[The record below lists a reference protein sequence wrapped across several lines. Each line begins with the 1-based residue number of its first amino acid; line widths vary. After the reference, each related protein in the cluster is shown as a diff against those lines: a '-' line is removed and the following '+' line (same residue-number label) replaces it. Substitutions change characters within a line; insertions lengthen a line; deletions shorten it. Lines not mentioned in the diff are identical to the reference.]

1 MGASADDRW
10 SLTLFVSGAAPRSS
24 RAIATVREVCDELPE
39 GSAELTVVDA
49 ADQPGLAGAHDV
61 VALPTLVRV
70 SPAPARH
77 LVDGLTDADRV
88 RAWLRETR

>member
-24 RAIATVREVCDELPE
+24 QAITTVRQVCDQMPE
-39 GSAELTVVDA
+39 GSVELTVVDA

-61 VALPTLVRV
+61 VALPTLVRL
-70 SPAPARH
+70 SPAPTRH
-77 LVDGLTDADRV
+77 LVGELTDADRV
-88 RAWLRETR
+88 RAWLQGSR